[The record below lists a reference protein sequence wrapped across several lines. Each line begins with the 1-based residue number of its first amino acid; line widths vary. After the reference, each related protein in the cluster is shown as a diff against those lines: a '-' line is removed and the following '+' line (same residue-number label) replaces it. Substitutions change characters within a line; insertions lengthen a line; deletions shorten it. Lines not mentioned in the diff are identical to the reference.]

1 MEAPTPNKFPK
12 KIIDFK
18 CDEKKYGLT
27 LSCETNLK
35 ICINCLEKNQFF
47 EKEFSYD
54 EITKINRYFL
64 FSNQF
69 KIFLRNSQVLSMLNQ
84 KLSLEIIHLY

>member
-35 ICINCLEKNQFF
+35 ICIIPLTCLR
-47 EKEFSYD
+47 
-54 EITKINRYFL
+54 NRLLNNSAETYFL
-64 FSNQF
+64 
-69 KIFLRNSQVLSMLNQ
+69 SQS
-84 KLSLEIIHLY
+84 H